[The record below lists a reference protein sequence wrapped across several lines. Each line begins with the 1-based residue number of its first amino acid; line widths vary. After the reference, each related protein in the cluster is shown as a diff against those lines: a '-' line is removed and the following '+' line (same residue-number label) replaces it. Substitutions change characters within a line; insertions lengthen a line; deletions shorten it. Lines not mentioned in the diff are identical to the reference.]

1 MLNADIMI
9 LSAAAAKR
17 HGLPPPLVYAIIE
30 TESGGNP
37 WAIRYEPA
45 FYEKYIAPAPIKG
58 RGTCSA
64 QTEARMQATSWG
76 LMQLMGATA
85 RETGFDGVFL
95 SQLCD
100 PKVGIEWGCTYLAN
114 LVQRYASRYRWEGVV
129 AAYNAGSPKKTKTG
143 LWVNQSYVDKIRAAR
158 GFQFETA

>member
-9 LSAAAAKR
+9 LADAAAKR
-17 HGLPPPLVYAIIE
+17 HGLPLPLVYAIIH

-45 FYEKYIAPAPIKG
+45 FYERYIAPKPVKP
-58 RGTCSA
+58 RPPCSE
-64 QTEARMQATSWG
+64 QTESRLLACSFG
-76 LMQLMGATA
+76 LMQIMGATA

-95 SQLCD
+95 SELCN
-100 PKVGIEWGCTYLAN
+100 PKVGIEWGCKYLAT
-114 LVQRYASRYRWEGVV
+114 LVQRHVSRHRWEGVV

-143 LWVNQSYVDKIRAAR
+143 LWVNQAYVDKIRTAG
-158 GFQFETA
+158 GFDFETA